1 VTAPNDRARSAGTAA
16 GKVTGAGRQAAD
28 SAEDASQ
35 QAMDSKPFRV
45 LLTVGLIAY
54 GVVHILIGWIA
65 LQIAWFGDGGEEA
78 SQKGALAQIAE
89 GPFGATLLWITVI
102 GLFALTIWQAIEAI
116 WGHRDR
122 KPGFK
127 RIRKRL
133 GSAGRAVA
141 YAAIAIAAISTLRG
155 TAQSGDSK
163 EEGWTARLLSAP
175 FGRVLV
181 VLVGVAIIVLGV
193 RLVRRG
199 VKKKFTDD
207 LAGGIGQEVI
217 RLGQAGYIVK
227 GIAYVVVGGLFGWAA
242 ITYDAEKAG
251 GLDDAL
257 RTVHDAPLGSILLTL
272 MALGLVCFGVYC
284 FFWARHPKVSTS
296 GGTSNR

>member
-1 VTAPNDRARSAGTAA
+1 
-16 GKVTGAGRQAAD
+16 
-28 SAEDASQ
+28 
-35 QAMDSKPFRV
+35 MDSQPFRV

-65 LQIAWFGDGGEEA
+65 LQIAWFGGGGEEA
-78 SQKGALAQIAE
+78 SQKGALAEIAG

-122 KPGFK
+122 PAGFK

-141 YAAIAIAAISTLRG
+141 YAAIAVAAISTLRG
-155 TAQSGDSK
+155 TSQSSDSK

-181 VLVGVAIIVLGV
+181 IALGIAIIVLGV

-207 LAGGIGQEVI
+207 LAGGVGQEVI

-257 RTVHDAPLGSILLTL
+257 RTVHDAPFGSILLTL

-296 GGTSNR
+296 GGAGSR

>member
-1 VTAPNDRARSAGTAA
+1 MGTSETSSSEAGNTARR
-16 GKVTGAGRQAAD
+16 AAD
-28 SAEDASQ
+28 SAADAGQ
-35 QAMDSKPFRV
+35 QVMASKPFRV

-65 LQIAWFGDGGEEA
+65 LQIAWFGKPGSEQA
-78 SQKGALAQIAE
+78 SQQGALDQLASQ
-89 GPFGATLLWITVI
+89 PFGAVLLWLVVV
-102 GLFALTIWQAIEAI
+102 GLFAMAIWQLAEAI

-122 KPGFK
+122 PAGMK

-133 GSAGRAVA
+133 GSAGRTIT

-155 TAQSGDSK
+155 SGSDGNK

-181 VLVGVAIIVLGV
+181 IAVALIIIVLGV
-193 RLVRRG
+193 RVARRG
-199 VKKKFTDD
+199 ITKKFTED
-207 LAGGIGQEVI
+207 LAGGAGREVV
-217 RLGQAGYIVK
+217 RLGQAGYLVK
-227 GIAYVVVGGLFGWAA
+227 GIAFVIVGGLFGWAA
-242 ITYDAEKAG
+242 LTYDPDKAG

-257 RTVHDAPLGSILLTL
+257 RTVNEAPAGSLLLTV
-272 MALGLVCFGVYC
+272 MALGLVAFGVYC

-296 GGTSNR
+296 GDTAGSRSR